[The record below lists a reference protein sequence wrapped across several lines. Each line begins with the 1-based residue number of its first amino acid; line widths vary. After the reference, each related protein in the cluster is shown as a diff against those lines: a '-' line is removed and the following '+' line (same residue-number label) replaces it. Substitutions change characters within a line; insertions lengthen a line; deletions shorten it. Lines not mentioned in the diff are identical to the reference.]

1 MKFRSATAGTALV
14 IGAMTI
20 ALGTA
25 HAAPAQA
32 PAKDMIDYSVK
43 MVDKAVVATLQGGTF
58 EVVQKPGATPQAA
71 PRQIVNVKD
80 KAGQIAMEMPLDYR
94 ISGVRIPVV
103 PVVRDGGKVLQV
115 TPAKPTGVD
124 ISKATLIAQ
133 PFTAQGT
140 PVDIPQSKAD
150 TLAQQKLS
158 TSTQST
164 SKKQIVVPQ
173 AKDIASPQEDNAAM
187 TDFAT
192 KFGLATGIGS
202 FVGLAIGAVVGCI
215 FGLPLFGVGCIAG
228 IPIGATLGGVL
239 GTIAVGGPTLIAAGM
254 DLISTLQAK
263 PGTTKWAQ
271 AVGITPAPAAH
282 K

>member
-58 EVVQKPGATPQAA
+58 QVVQKPGATPQAK
-71 PRQIVNVKD
+71 PQQIIDVKD
-80 KAGQIAMEMPLDYR
+80 KAGKIAMEMPVDYR
-94 ISGVRIPVV
+94 ISGVQIPVQ
-103 PVVRDGGKVLQV
+103 PVVKENGKVLQL
-115 TPAKPTGVD
+115 TPTKPVAAKITKQTVV
-124 ISKATLIAQ
+124 AQ
-133 PFTAQGT
+133 P
-140 PVDIPQSKAD
+140 
-150 TLAQQKLS
+150 
-158 TSTQST
+158 
-164 SKKQIVVPQ
+164 
-173 AKDIASPQEDNAAM
+173 IASPQEDNAAM

-215 FGLPLFGVGCIAG
+215 FGLPLFGVGCLAG

-254 DLISTLQAK
+254 DLINTLQAK

-271 AVGITPAPAAH
+271 AVGVTPAPAAH